1 MTTDHGEGRRGG
13 AKPSRV
19 RRRVTGVCALT
30 ALGGLLFGYD
40 TGVVSGALLFLKNDF
55 GGLSSFQQELVTSLL
70 LVGAAIG
77 ALVAGRVADRIGR
90 RATIAATAV
99 IFIVGVLLAALSPA
113 FFALLIA
120 RVLIGIGVGS
130 ASMVVPLYIGEV
142 APPRLRGAL
151 VSFNQLAIT
160 LGIVVSYLVD
170 YGLASTAN
178 WRLMFGLAVIP
189 ALILLVGILL
199 EKESPHWLIA
209 QGREAQARATLRT
222 LRDEG
227 SIDEEID
234 EVKDVNATEQAA
246 TGRDLLAGRVRPAL
260 WVGLLL
266 AVFQQITGI
275 NTVIYY
281 APTLLANAGLGNSA
295 ALLANV
301 LVGAVN
307 VALTIVAILLLDRV
321 GRRPLLLTG
330 TAGMVVGM
338 IVVALAFLGGGQL
351 GGTSAI
357 VAVIGLLVYTG
368 SFAVGLG
375 PVFWLLIAEI
385 YPLRIRGRAMSVATI
400 ANWAANFVVTIS
412 FLSLVNAIGGFG
424 VFLMFAGLTAVAWV
438 YFWRKVPETKGRSLQ
453 QIERDLTASPVG

>member
-142 APPRLRGAL
+142 APPRIRGAL

-199 EKESPHWLIA
+199 EKESPH
-209 QGREAQARATLRT
+209 
-222 LRDEG
+222 
-227 SIDEEID
+227 
-234 EVKDVNATEQAA
+234 
-246 TGRDLLAGRVRPAL
+246 
-260 WVGLLL
+260 
-266 AVFQQITGI
+266 
-275 NTVIYY
+275 
-281 APTLLANAGLGNSA
+281 
-295 ALLANV
+295 
-301 LVGAVN
+301 
-307 VALTIVAILLLDRV
+307 
-321 GRRPLLLTG
+321 
-330 TAGMVVGM
+330 
-338 IVVALAFLGGGQL
+338 
-351 GGTSAI
+351 
-357 VAVIGLLVYTG
+357 
-368 SFAVGLG
+368 
-375 PVFWLLIAEI
+375 
-385 YPLRIRGRAMSVATI
+385 
-400 ANWAANFVVTIS
+400 
-412 FLSLVNAIGGFG
+412 
-424 VFLMFAGLTAVAWV
+424 
-438 YFWRKVPETKGRSLQ
+438 
-453 QIERDLTASPVG
+453 

>member
-338 IVVALAFLGGGQL
+338 VVVALAFLGGGQL